1 MIMNSEVTRRGAFTL
16 IELLVVNA
24 IIAILAGLL
33 LPALARAKTKAQS
46 IVCVNNLK
54 EIGLANWMYF
64 TDDGKPVHY
73 DLWPDLWMLR
83 LKVRYSAIDK
93 VRTCPTAAE
102 RSPTQLKK
110 DSSPE
115 GWVTRTWLVAGDRTN
130 YQGGYALN
138 GYLYTDSPYGAKKD
152 FFTSEA
158 D

>member
-73 DLWPDLWMLR
+73 DLWPDLWMQAQGPLF
-83 LKVRYSAIDK
+83 
-93 VRTCPTAAE
+93 
-102 RSPTQLKK
+102 
-110 DSSPE
+110 
-115 GWVTRTWLVAGDRTN
+115 GDR
-130 YQGGYALN
+130 QSEDLSDGGGTLPNPVEEGLLA
-138 GYLYTDSPYGAKKD
+138 G
-152 FFTSEA
+152 
-158 D
+158 